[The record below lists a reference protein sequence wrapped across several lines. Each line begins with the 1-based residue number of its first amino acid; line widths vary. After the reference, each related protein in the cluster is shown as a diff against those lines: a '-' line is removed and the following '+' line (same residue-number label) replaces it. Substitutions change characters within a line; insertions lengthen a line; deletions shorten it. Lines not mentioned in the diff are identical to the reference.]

1 MEAKMKLFA
10 AATLCLLIGAPTFA
24 YQEQQQQQEEKQ
36 KPPQEPKADKKQEEP
51 TKQEEKAKQN
61 PGQEDKVKQTKQQQ
75 EAAKQQEKQQKQAEK
90 QQKVQEKQERQQD
103 EHSRVGQQRGAP
115 ETAAPAHGGRR
126 IPDDKFHAEF
136 GREHHFHIRIHSGET
151 RFVYGGYSFEYIG
164 AWPVGWGYGDEFY
177 IELIGDDYYLCD
189 VEHPEVQL
197 IVIVVG

>member
-61 PGQEDKVKQTKQQQ
+61 QEDKVKQTKQQQ

-115 ETAAPAHGGRR
+115 ETAAAPAHGGRR